1 MRLFQLFSYAC
12 RAVHFC
18 CRLAS
23 IFSAS
28 RQVQNNLVKE
38 SKMDVD
44 IAAQL
49 EVFIKQIFEDEIR
62 PNIARSENEKQLI
75 QAYQTMAVEFNNL
88 VTRFKGLEARMAAA
102 EKLLAALEKMPANL
116 LDKLAGAIASAK

>member
-1 MRLFQLFSYAC
+1 
-12 RAVHFC
+12 
-18 CRLAS
+18 
-23 IFSAS
+23 
-28 RQVQNNLVKE
+28 
-38 SKMDVD
+38 MDVD